1 MRQFKWWVR
10 GLSQK
15 TFPKF
20 TLAVLANRTWV
31 LEPEV
36 ALVPLLARR
45 KGLAIDAGANKGVY
59 LYHLARHYRRVAGFE
74 PLPSLAAYLKSAA
87 PSNAMVHNLALSNV
101 SGTATLSLPKGFNEL
116 GSLEAHTAETWTTS
130 AAVERHQVETRPL
143 DSFEFEDVSVLKV
156 DVEGHEMAVLQGAAN
171 TLKRWRPSVLVEV
184 EERHAAGG
192 VERVRGYLESL
203 GYRGYYVDGAALK
216 PIAMF
221 DAARDQSLVSLRQS
235 VKVGRYI
242 NNFMFFDRSDAAE
255 RIDLIGA
262 ALEHKIPLELGA
274 ALEPDRHV
282 TARERLGGPL
292 RATRDMLLAAPRP
305 VEA

>member
-1 MRQFKWWVR
+1 MRQLKWWVR

-15 TFPKF
+15 LFPKF
-20 TLAVLANRTWV
+20 TLAVLAKRTWV

-36 ALVPLLARR
+36 ALVPLMSRR

-87 PSNAMVHNLALSNV
+87 PSNAVVHNLALSNV
-101 SGTATLSLPKGFNEL
+101 AGMATLSLPKGFNEL
-116 GSLEAHTAETWTTS
+116 GSLESHTSEAWTTS
-130 AAVERHQVETRPL
+130 EAVERHQVETRPL

-156 DVEGHEMAVLQGAAN
+156 DVEGHEKAVLQGAAN

-184 EERHAAGG
+184 EERHSAGG
-192 VERVRGYLESL
+192 VERLRGYLESL
-203 GYRGYYVDGAALK
+203 GYRGYYVDGATLK
-216 PIAMF
+216 PIATF
-221 DAARDQSLVSLRQS
+221 DAARDQNLGSLRQS

-262 ALEHKIPLELGA
+262 ALENKIPLDLG
-274 ALEPDRHV
+274 
-282 TARERLGGPL
+282 RLWSQSG
-292 RATRDMLLAAPRP
+292 T
-305 VEA
+305 